1 MKEKYTILAGTKFT
15 DILESLDV
23 FGAIER
29 KEAYRKE
36 HGLPTVY
43 DVYIRNPNGTWTI
56 KEESIA
62 KEINK

>member
-1 MKEKYTILAGTKFT
+1 MKEKNTILAGTKFT

-29 KEAYRKE
+29 KKAYREE

-43 DVYIRNPNGTWTI
+43 DVYIRNPDETWTV
-56 KEESIA
+56 KAEGIA
-62 KEINK
+62 TED